1 MNHDHGTLGDKI
13 KRTLV
18 GKPRD
23 IKDPSL
29 FHKIALIPI
38 LAWIGLGAD
47 GLSSAS
53 YGPEEA
59 FKVLGRHTYLA
70 VALAVATALTVFII
84 SYAYS
89 RIIEYFPSGGGG
101 YIVATHTLG
110 EKAGVLSGSALLV
123 DYMLTI
129 TVSIVSCGD
138 AIFSFFPAA
147 YHPFKTPF
155 EVLAILFLVVINLRG
170 IKESVTMLA
179 PIFIIFILTH
189 VILIGYGILK
199 HVPEIGAVTASVRS
213 GFQGGLATLGLGGMI
228 LLFLRA
234 FSMGGGTFT
243 GIEAVSN
250 GLQIMREPRVHNGKR
265 TMVYLSL
272 SLALTAGGILVC
284 YLLLGVSPVAGK
296 TLNAVLAGQVFGG
309 WSIGGVLALITILSE
324 GALLLVAA
332 QTGFVDGPRVMANM
346 AVDYW
351 FPHRFASLSD
361 RLTMQNGVVL
371 MGGAAIAL
379 LIYSKGRISTLVVM
393 YSINVFLTFSLSELG
408 MSRFFIKNRRKE
420 PLWKK
425 HLPVHLTGLTVCL
438 TILIVTTLEKFTHGG
453 WLTLVITSIV
463 IMLCYLIRGH
473 YNRVRKGVRELD
485 DMLVAAIP
493 HHGTYNAEPAD
504 PKQMTAIQLVSG
516 YSGFGVHTFF
526 SIIRGFPGLYKN
538 FIFISVAEVDAGAF
552 KESESVSRL
561 TSATKDSLKQYVD
574 LARRLGFPAESR
586 LDTGIDVVRR
596 PAGFASAWPTNS
608 RNRRFSPDRPSS
620 GARGSS
626 TASSTTRRPSP
637 SSRSSAGKVSRR
649 SSSPSG
655 SISERKDRGHN
666 PFLLKWDCVPDFSRP
681 H

>member
-1 MNHDHGTLGDKI
+1 MSDDNGGIGDKI
-13 KRTLV
+13 KRTLI

-23 IKDPSL
+23 LKDPSL
-29 FHKIALIPI
+29 FHKLALIPI

-59 FKVLGRHTYLA
+59 FKVLGKHTYLA
-70 VALAVATALTVFII
+70 LALAVATALTVFII

-110 EKAGVLSGSALLV
+110 EKYGVISGAALLV

-138 AIFSFFPAA
+138 AIFSFFPAS
-147 YHPFKTPF
+147 YQPFKTPF
-155 EVLAILFLVVINLRG
+155 EVMAILFLVVINLRG
-170 IKESVTMLA
+170 VKESVTLLA
-179 PIFIIFILTH
+179 PIFIVFILTH
-189 VILIGYGILK
+189 VLLIGYGILK
-199 HVPEIGAVTASVRS
+199 HIPEIGAVAGNVRS
-213 GFQGGLATLGLGGMI
+213 GFEGGLATIGFGGMA

-265 TMVYLSL
+265 TMVYLSV

-284 YLLLGVSPVAGK
+284 YLFLGVSPVAGK
-296 TLNAVLAGQVFGG
+296 TLNSVLAGQVFGG
-309 WSIGGVLALITILSE
+309 WSFGGVLALITIFSE

-351 FPHRFASLSD
+351 FPHRFASLSS
-361 RLTMQNGVVL
+361 RLTMQNGVIL
-371 MGGAAIAL
+371 MGGSAIL
-379 LIYSKGRISTLVVM
+379 LLVYSRGRISTLVVM
-393 YSINVFLTFSLSELG
+393 YSINVFLTFTLSELG

-420 PLWKK
+420 PHWKK

-453 WLTLVITSIV
+453 WLTLVITSVVIV
-463 IMLCYLIRGH
+463 LCYLIKGH
-473 YNRVRKGVRELD
+473 YNRVRQGVRELD
-485 DMLVAAIP
+485 DMLVSIP
-493 HHGTYNAEPAD
+493 HKGSTNTEPVD
-504 PKQMTAIQLVSG
+504 PKEMTAIQLVSG
-516 YSGFGVHTFF
+516 YNGFGIHTFL

-538 FIFISVAEVDAGAF
+538 FVFISVSEVDAGAF
-552 KESESVSRL
+552 KGSEAVSC
-561 TSATKDSLKQYVD
+561 LK
-574 LARRLGFPAESR
+574 
-586 LDTGIDVVRR
+586 
-596 PAGFASAWPTNS
+596 
-608 RNRRFSPDRPSS
+608 
-620 GARGSS
+620 GS
-626 TASSTTRRPSP
+626 TCDA
-637 SSRSSAGKVSRR
+637 
-649 SSSPSG
+649 
-655 SISERKDRGHN
+655 
-666 PFLLKWDCVPDFSRP
+666 LK
-681 H
+681 

>member
-1 MNHDHGTLGDKI
+1 MNNDNGTIGRKI
-13 KRTLV
+13 RRTLI

-29 FHKIALIPI
+29 FHKLALIPV

-59 FKVLGRHTYLA
+59 FKVLGQHTYLA
-70 VALAVATALTVFII
+70 LALAVATALTVFII

-101 YIVATHTLG
+101 YIVATQTLG

-138 AIFSFFPAA
+138 AIFSFFPASA
-147 YHPFKTPF
+147 QPLKTPF
-155 EVLAILFLVVINLRG
+155 EILAIIFLVVINLRG
-170 IKESVTMLA
+170 IKESVTLLA
-179 PIFIIFILTH
+179 PIFIVFIVTH
-189 VILIGYGILK
+189 VLMIGYGVIR
-199 HVPEIGAVTASVRS
+199 HIPEIGAVAGTVRS
-213 GFQGGLATLGLGGMI
+213 GFQGGLATLGLGGMAM
-228 LLFLRA
+228 LFLRA

-250 GLQIMREPRVHNGKR
+250 GLQIMREPRVKNGKR
-265 TMVYLSL
+265 TMVYLSV

-284 YLLLGVSPVAGK
+284 YLLLGVHPVAGK
-296 TLNAVLAGQVFGG
+296 TLNAVLAGRVFGG
-309 WSIGGVLALITILSE
+309 WSFGSVLTLITIFAE

-332 QTGFVDGPRVMANM
+332 QTGFVDGPRVMSNM

-351 FPHRFASLSD
+351 FPHRFASLSS
-361 RLTMQNGVVL
+361 RLTMQNGVLL
-371 MGGAAIAL
+371 MGGAAVLL
-379 LIYSKGRISTLVVM
+379 LIYSRGRISTLVVM

-420 PLWKK
+420 PHWKK

-463 IMLCYLIRGH
+463 IALCYLIKGH

-485 DMLVAAIP
+485 DMLTTGIS
-493 HHGTYNAEPAD
+493 HKGEYNSDPAD
-504 PKQMTAIQLVSG
+504 PREMTAIQLVSG
-516 YSGFGVHTFF
+516 YSGFGVHTFL

-538 FIFISVAEVDAGAF
+538 FLFVSVAEVDAGAF
-552 KESESVSRL
+552 KESESVGRL
-561 TSATKDSLKQYVD
+561 TAATKDSLKKYVD

-586 LDTGIDVVRR
+586 FDTGIDVVETASALCERVAREFPRSTVFAGQTVFRR
-596 PAGFASAWPTNS
+596 PGLINRILHNETAFAIQQELRWK
-608 RNRRFSPDRPSS
+608 
-620 GARGSS
+620 GI
-626 TASSTTRRPSP
+626 TTVILPIR
-637 SSRSSAGKVSRR
+637 
-649 SSSPSG
+649 
-655 SISERKDRGHN
+655 IN
-666 PFLLKWDCVPDFSRP
+666 I
-681 H
+681 

>member
-1 MNHDHGTLGDKI
+1 MNQDKDSVGHKI
-13 KRTLV
+13 REAV
-18 GKPRD
+18 IGKPRD

-29 FHKIALIPI
+29 FHKIALVPI

-129 TVSIVSCGD
+129 TVSIVACGD
-138 AIFSFFPAA
+138 AIFSFFPASA
-147 YHPFKTPF
+147 LPFKTPF
-155 EVLAILFLVVINLRG
+155 EIMAIVFLVIINLRG
-170 IKESVTMLA
+170 IKESVTLLA
-179 PIFIIFILTH
+179 PIFIVFVLTH
-189 VILIGYGILK
+189 AFLIGYGVFS
-199 HVPEIGAVTASVRS
+199 HVPEIGAVTAEIQT
-213 GFQGGLATLGLGGMI
+213 GFRGGLATLGLGGMA

-234 FSMGGGTFT
+234 FSMGGGTYT

-250 GLQIMREPRVHNGKR
+250 GLQILREPRVQNGKR
-265 TMVYLSL
+265 TMIYMSA

-296 TLNAVLAGQVFGG
+296 TLNAVLAGRVFGG
-309 WSIGGVLALITILSE
+309 WSFGGVLSLVTIFTE
-324 GALLLVAA
+324 GAILLVAA
-332 QTGFVDGPRVMANM
+332 QAGFVDGPRVMANM

-371 MGGAAIAL
+371 MGGAAIL
-379 LIYSKGRISTLVVM
+379 LLLYSRGRISTLVVM

-420 PLWKK
+420 PHWKK
-425 HLPVHLTGLTVCL
+425 HLPVHLTGLTLCL

-463 IMLCYLIRGH
+463 IMLCYLIKGH

-485 DMLVAAIP
+485 DMLVAIP
-493 HHGTYNAEPAD
+493 HSGAYNADPTD
-504 PKQMTAIQLVSG
+504 PKEMTAVQLVSG
-516 YSGFGVHTFF
+516 YSGFGVHTFL

-538 FIFISVAEVDAGAF
+538 FVFVSIAEVDAGAF

-561 TSATKDSLKQYVD
+561 TSATKDALRKYVD
-574 LARRLGFPAESR
+574 MARRLGFPAESHF
-586 LDTGIDVVRR
+586 DTGIDVVQTASNLCESVAREFPKSTVFAGQTVFRR
-596 PAGFASAWPTNS
+596 PGIINRILHNETAFAIQQELRWK
-608 RNRRFSPDRPSS
+608 
-620 GARGSS
+620 GI
-626 TASSTTRRPSP
+626 TTVILPIR
-637 SSRSSAGKVSRR
+637 
-649 SSSPSG
+649 
-655 SISERKDRGHN
+655 IN
-666 PFLLKWDCVPDFSRP
+666 I
-681 H
+681 

>member
-1 MNHDHGTLGDKI
+1 MTQDNGRFGDKL
-13 KRTLV
+13 KRTLI

-59 FKVLGRHTYLA
+59 FKVLGQHTYLA
-70 VALAVATALTVFII
+70 LALAVATALTVFII

-138 AIFSFFPAA
+138 AIFSFFPAS
-147 YHPFKTPF
+147 YQPFKTPF
-155 EVLAILFLVVINLRG
+155 EILAILFLVVINLRG
-170 IKESVTMLA
+170 VKESVTMLA
-179 PIFIIFILTH
+179 PIFIVFILTH
-189 VILIGYGILK
+189 ILLIGYGVLK
-199 HVPEIGAVTASVRS
+199 HIPEIGAVAGNVRS
-213 GFQGGLATLGLGGMI
+213 SFQGGLTTLGLGGMA

-250 GLQIMREPRVHNGKR
+250 GLQIMREPRVHNGKK
-265 TMVYLSL
+265 TMVYLSV

-296 TLNAVLAGQVFGG
+296 TLNAVLAGEVFGG
-309 WSIGGVLALITILSE
+309 WSFGGLLALITIFSE

-361 RLTMQNGVVL
+361 RLTMQNGVLL
-371 MGGAAIAL
+371 MGSAAVAL
-379 LIYSKGRISTLVVM
+379 LLYSRGRISTLVVM

-408 MSRFFIKNRRKE
+408 MSRFFIKHRRTD
-420 PLWKK
+420 PNWKK
-425 HLPVHLTGLTVCL
+425 HLPVHLIGLTVCL
-438 TILIVTTLEKFTHGG
+438 TILIVTTLEKFAHGG
-453 WLTLVITSIV
+453 WLTLVITSVV
-463 IMLCYLIRGH
+463 IALCYLIRGH

-485 DMLVAAIP
+485 DMLVAIP
-493 HHGTYNAEPAD
+493 HKGTYNAEPAD
-504 PKQMTAIQLVSG
+504 PKEMTAIQLVSG
-516 YSGFGVHTFF
+516 YSGFGVHTFL
-526 SIIRGFPGLYKN
+526 SVIRGFPGLYKN
-538 FIFISVAEVDAGAF
+538 FVFVSVAEVDAGAF
-552 KESESVSRL
+552 RETESVGRL
-561 TSATKDSLKQYVD
+561 TQAAKDALKKYVEM
-574 LARRLGFPAESR
+574 ARKLGFPAESR
-586 LDTGIDVVRR
+586 LDTGIDVVETASALCERVARDFPKSTVFAGQTVFRR
-596 PAGFASAWPTNS
+596 PGLVNRILHNETAFAIQQELRWK
-608 RNRRFSPDRPSS
+608 
-620 GARGSS
+620 GI
-626 TASSTTRRPSP
+626 TTVILPIR
-637 SSRSSAGKVSRR
+637 
-649 SSSPSG
+649 
-655 SISERKDRGHN
+655 IN
-666 PFLLKWDCVPDFSRP
+666 I
-681 H
+681 

>member
-1 MNHDHGTLGDKI
+1 MIDDNDTLGEKV
-13 KRTLV
+13 KRTLI
-18 GKPRD
+18 GKPRNL
-23 IKDPSL
+23 KDPSI
-29 FHKIALIPI
+29 FHKLALIPI

-59 FKVLGRHTYLA
+59 FKVLGKHTYLA
-70 VALAVATALTVFII
+70 LALAVATALTVFII

-110 EKAGVLSGSALLV
+110 EKAGVISGSALLV

-129 TVSIVSCGD
+129 TVSIVACGE
-138 AIFSFFPAA
+138 AVFSFFPASFQA
-147 YHPFKTPF
+147 FKTPF
-155 EVLAILFLVVINLRG
+155 EILAIVFLVVINLRG

-179 PIFIIFILTH
+179 PIFIVFVLTH
-189 VILIGYGILK
+189 VLLIGYGIIK
-199 HVPEIGAVTASVRS
+199 HLPEIGTVAADVRS
-213 GFQGGLATLGLGGMI
+213 GFQGGLVTLGFGGMA

-272 SLALTAGGILVC
+272 SLALTAGGILIC
-284 YLLLGVSPVAGK
+284 YLFLGVSPVAGK
-296 TLNAVLAGQVFGG
+296 TLNAVLAGEVFGG
-309 WSIGGVLALITILSE
+309 WSFGGVLALITIFSE

-351 FPHRFASLSD
+351 FPHRFASLSS
-361 RLTMQNGVVL
+361 RLTMQNGVLL
-371 MGGAAIAL
+371 MGGSAIL
-379 LIYSKGRISTLVVM
+379 LLLYSRGRISTLVVM

-420 PLWKK
+420 PHWKK

-453 WLTLVITSIV
+453 WLTLIITSVMI
-463 IMLCYLIRGH
+463 ILCYLIKGH

-485 DMLVAAIP
+485 DMLVAIP
-493 HHGTYNAEPAD
+493 HKGGYNMDPAD
-504 PKQMTAIQLVSG
+504 PKEMTAIQLVSG
-516 YSGFGVHTFF
+516 YNGFGVHTFL

-538 FIFISVAEVDAGAF
+538 FVFISVSEVDAGAF
-552 KESESVSRL
+552 KGSDAVSCL
-561 TSATKDSLKQYVD
+561 DGSTCDALKKYVD

-586 LDTGIDVVRR
+586 RDTGIDVVQTASALCQSVAREFPKSTVFAGQTVFRR
-596 PAGFASAWPTNS
+596 PGIVNRILHNETAFAIQQELRWK
-608 RNRRFSPDRPSS
+608 
-620 GARGSS
+620 GI
-626 TASSTTRRPSP
+626 TTVILPIR
-637 SSRSSAGKVSRR
+637 
-649 SSSPSG
+649 
-655 SISERKDRGHN
+655 IN
-666 PFLLKWDCVPDFSRP
+666 I
-681 H
+681 

>member
-1 MNHDHGTLGDKI
+1 MPMNQDKDSVGHKI
-13 KRTLV
+13 REAV
-18 GKPRD
+18 IGKPRD

-29 FHKIALIPI
+29 FHKIALVPI

-59 FKVLGRHTYLA
+59 FKVLGGHTYLA

-129 TVSIVSCGD
+129 TVSIVACGD
-138 AIFSFFPAA
+138 AIFSFFPASA
-147 YHPFKTPF
+147 LPFKTPF
-155 EVLAILFLVVINLRG
+155 EVLAIVFLVIINLRG
-170 IKESVTMLA
+170 IKESVTLLA
-179 PIFIIFILTH
+179 PIFIVFVLTH
-189 VILIGYGILK
+189 AFLIGYGVFS
-199 HVPEIGAVTASVRS
+199 HVPEIGAVTAEIQT
-213 GFQGGLATLGLGGMI
+213 GFRGGLATLGLGGMA

-234 FSMGGGTFT
+234 FSMGGGTYT

-250 GLQIMREPRVHNGKR
+250 GLQILREPRVQNGKK
-265 TMVYLSL
+265 TMIYMSA

-309 WSIGGVLALITILSE
+309 WSFGGVLSLVTIFTE
-324 GALLLVAA
+324 GAILLVAA
-332 QTGFVDGPRVMANM
+332 QAGFVDGPRVMANM

-351 FPHRFASLSD
+351 FPHRFASLSN

-371 MGGAAIAL
+371 MGGAAIL
-379 LIYSKGRISTLVVM
+379 LLLYSRGRISTLVVM

-420 PLWKK
+420 PHWKK
-425 HLPVHLTGLTVCL
+425 HLPVHLTGLTLCL

-463 IMLCYLIRGH
+463 IMLCYLIKGH

-485 DMLVAAIP
+485 DMLVAIP
-493 HHGTYNAEPAD
+493 HSGAYNADPTD
-504 PKQMTAIQLVSG
+504 PKEMTAIQLVSG
-516 YSGFGVHTFF
+516 YSGFGVHTFL

-538 FIFISVAEVDAGAF
+538 FVFVSIAEVDAGAF

-561 TSATKDSLKQYVD
+561 TSATKDALRKYVD
-574 LARRLGFPAESR
+574 MARRLGFPAESHF
-586 LDTGIDVVRR
+586 DTGIDVVR
-596 PAGFASAWPTNS
+596 
-608 RNRRFSPDRPSS
+608 
-620 GARGSS
+620 
-626 TASSTTRRPSP
+626 TASSLCESVAREFPKSTVFAGQTVFRRP
-637 SSRSSAGKVSRR
+637 G
-649 SSSPSG
+649 
-655 SISERKDRGHN
+655 IINHILHN
-666 PFLLKWDCVPDFSRP
+666 ETAFAIQQELRWKGITTVILPIRINI
-681 H
+681 

>member
-1 MNHDHGTLGDKI
+1 MNQDKDSVGHKI
-13 KRTLV
+13 KEVVV

-29 FHKIALIPI
+29 FHKLALIPV

-59 FKVLGRHTYLA
+59 FKVLGQHTYLA
-70 VALAVATALTVFII
+70 LALAVATALTVFII

-138 AIFSFFPAA
+138 AIFSFFPAS
-147 YHPFKTPF
+147 YQPFKTPF
-155 EVLAILFLVVINLRG
+155 EIMAILFLVVINLRG
-170 IKESVTMLA
+170 IRESVTMLA
-179 PIFIIFILTH
+179 PIFIVFILTH
-189 VILIGYGILK
+189 VLLIGYGILK
-199 HVPEIGAVTASVRS
+199 HIPQIGAVAGTVRS
-213 GFQGGLATLGLGGMI
+213 GFQGGLATIGLGGMA

-250 GLQIMREPRVHNGKR
+250 GLQIMREPRVKNGKR
-265 TMVYLSL
+265 TMVYLSV

-284 YLLLGVSPVAGK
+284 YLLLGVHPVAGK
-296 TLNAVLAGQVFGG
+296 TLNAVLAGQVFGA
-309 WSIGGVLALITILSE
+309 WSFGSILALITIFAE

-332 QTGFVDGPRVMANM
+332 QTGFVDGPRVMSNM

-351 FPHRFASLSD
+351 FPHRFASLSS
-361 RLTMQNGVVL
+361 RLTMQNGVLL
-371 MGGAAIAL
+371 MGGSAIIL
-379 LIYSKGRISTLVVM
+379 LIYSRGRISTLVVM

-420 PLWKK
+420 PHWKK

-438 TILIVTTLEKFTHGG
+438 TILIVTVLEKFTRGG
-453 WLTLVITSIV
+453 WLTLVITSVVIV
-463 IMLCYLIRGH
+463 LCYVIKGH
-473 YNRVRKGVRELD
+473 YNRVRNGVRELD
-485 DMLVAAIP
+485 DMLVAIP
-493 HHGTYNAEPAD
+493 HSGAYNADPTD

-516 YSGFGVHTFF
+516 YSGFGVHTFL

-538 FIFISVAEVDAGAF
+538 FVFVSIAEVDAGAF

-561 TSATKDSLKQYVD
+561 TSATKDALRKYVD
-574 LARRLGFPAESR
+574 MARRLGFPAESHF
-586 LDTGIDVVRR
+586 DTGIDVVQ
-596 PAGFASAWPTNS
+596 
-608 RNRRFSPDRPSS
+608 
-620 GARGSS
+620 
-626 TASSTTRRPSP
+626 TASSLCETVAREFPKSTVFAGQTVFRRPGIIN
-637 SSRSSAGKVSRR
+637 R
-649 SSSPSG
+649 
-655 SISERKDRGHN
+655 ILHN
-666 PFLLKWDCVPDFSRP
+666 ETAFAIQQELRWKGITTVILPIRINI
-681 H
+681 

>member
-1 MNHDHGTLGDKI
+1 MNQDKDSVGHKI
-13 KRTLV
+13 KEAV
-18 GKPRD
+18 IGKPRN

-29 FHKIALIPI
+29 FHKLALIPV

-59 FKVLGRHTYLA
+59 FKVLGQNTYLA
-70 VALAVATALTVFII
+70 LALAVATALTVFII

-147 YHPFKTPF
+147 YQPFKTPF
-155 EVLAILFLVVINLRG
+155 EIMAILFLVVINLRG
-170 IKESVTMLA
+170 IRESVTMLA
-179 PIFIIFILTH
+179 PIFIVFIATH
-189 VILIGYGILK
+189 VLLIGYGILK
-199 HVPEIGAVTASVRS
+199 HIPQIGAVAGTVRS
-213 GFQGGLATLGLGGMI
+213 GFQGGLATLGLGGMA

-250 GLQIMREPRVHNGKR
+250 GLQIMREPRVKNGKR
-265 TMVYLSL
+265 TMVYLSV

-284 YLLLGVSPVAGK
+284 YLLLGVHPTAGK
-296 TLNAVLAGQVFGG
+296 TLNAVLAGQVFGS
-309 WSIGGVLALITILSE
+309 WSFGNILALITIFAE

-371 MGGAAIAL
+371 MGGSAILL
-379 LIYSKGRISTLVVM
+379 LIYSRGRISTLVVM

-420 PLWKK
+420 PHWKK

-438 TILIVTTLEKFTHGG
+438 TILIVTILEKFARGG
-453 WLTLVITSIV
+453 WLTLAITAIV
-463 IMLCYLIRGH
+463 IVLCYVIKGH

-485 DMLVAAIP
+485 DMLVAIP
-493 HHGTYNAEPAD
+493 HSGAYNADPTD
-504 PKQMTAIQLVSG
+504 PKEMTAIQLVSG
-516 YSGFGVHTFF
+516 YSGFGVHTFL

-538 FIFISVAEVDAGAF
+538 FVFVSIAEVDAGAF

-561 TSATKDSLKQYVD
+561 TSATKDALRKYVD
-574 LARRLGFPAESR
+574 MARRLGFPAESHF
-586 LDTGIDVVRR
+586 DTGIDVVQTASNLCESVAREFPKSTVFAGQTVFRR
-596 PAGFASAWPTNS
+596 PGIINRILHNETAFAIQQELRWK
-608 RNRRFSPDRPSS
+608 
-620 GARGSS
+620 GI
-626 TASSTTRRPSP
+626 TTVILPIR
-637 SSRSSAGKVSRR
+637 
-649 SSSPSG
+649 
-655 SISERKDRGHN
+655 IN
-666 PFLLKWDCVPDFSRP
+666 I
-681 H
+681 